1 LSKRRLIVNK
11 KSITRNIKKTKNL
24 GKTLKQ
30 KDLKVIIELVRRVVE
45 FKKLQKELRQ
55 AGKKPKT

>member
-1 LSKRRLIVNK
+1 VNK